1 MYSIVLQENDLQEWE
16 SNTSIREFADFE
28 QKEEKKKGLFG
39 AVAAPIVG
47 QAGTQFLGGLV
58 NKIFGAR
65 RRKIRLKRRRRK
77 RWNLKCQVKT
87 IFC

>member
-1 MYSIVLQENDLQEWE
+1 M
-16 SNTSIREFADFE
+16 R
-28 QKEEKKKGLFG
+28 KKKETKWGIFG
-39 AVAAPIVG
+39 AAAAPIVG

-77 RWNLKCQVKT
+77 R
-87 IFC
+87 